1 MNVIDNNNMLSLIKC
16 LRDNIKKE
24 KTMADIKIYYQQKK
38 FKMQ

>member
-16 LRDNIKKE
+16 LRDIKKE